1 MDIRTISSAF
11 SQILRSFCLL
21 SNKSVRDAQ
30 ISFGSQSIITT
41 KVFSSRQFNIQVQ
54 SLTKFIQKSTINN
67 LNLMIELIYGFMEG
81 NKLISGLGTNVIW
94 QLYETSNIHQNAI
107 M

>member
-1 MDIRTISSAF
+1 
-11 SQILRSFCLL
+11 
-21 SNKSVRDAQ
+21 
-30 ISFGSQSIITT
+30 
-41 KVFSSRQFNIQVQ
+41 
-54 SLTKFIQKSTINN
+54 
-67 LNLMIELIYGFMEG
+67 MEG